1 MRLRFLVKPSYLVG
15 VSLWFSICL
24 QSATGL
30 FYSEKAYAEDK
41 HCFCE
46 VSFVIFTQKSIKKK
60 KENRNEGRRARTH
73 INNAHFLFP
82 HAGTRSYKAR

>member
-1 MRLRFLVKPSYLVG
+1 MRLRFPLKPSYLVG
-15 VSLWFSICL
+15 VALWFSICL

-46 VSFVIFTQKSIKKK
+46 VSFDFYY
-60 KENRNEGRRARTH
+60 TH
-73 INNAHFLFP
+73 INGGHIIYAHFLYSLHLRVP
-82 HAGTRSYKAR
+82 YSYKAR